1 MRSFLSSFA
10 GARRDRRGQ
19 GIVEYALILVLV
31 VTVLVT
37 ALSTIGH
44 HNPGGNPMQDVANV
58 MGDST

>member
-1 MRSFLSSFA
+1 MTNLVAILKRLRKSRA
-10 GARRDRRGQ
+10 GQ

-44 HNPGGNPMQDVANV
+44 RNPGGNPMENVAQAIAD
-58 MGDST
+58 GP